1 MPSDS
6 PPVTKPKIPLK
17 NRAETVEMID
27 KAILGVADLGRI
39 IGLAER
45 RVHQLVL
52 DGTLPQVAKA
62 RFEFGP
68 TIRAYIAHLKG
79 RDGADDSSPDSVKG
93 HKVRLLAAQADQ
105 AELDLA
111 KAKGDVAP
119 VAEFERAQAR
129 MAAEVRANVM
139 NVPAR
144 VALSLLGETDE
155 TRFKSVLR
163 SELAAALSRTEDC
176 ALLEADADPDL
187 GQIDADA

>member
-1 MPSDS
+1 M
-6 PPVTKPKIPLK
+6 TKPKIPVK
-17 NRAETVEMID
+17 NRAATVESID
-27 KAILGVADLGRI
+27 TAVVGVADFGR
-39 IGLAER
+39 LVNLSER

-68 TIRAYIAHLKG
+68 TIRAYIASLKG
-79 RDGADDSSPDSVKG
+79 KDGSEDSGPDSVKG

-111 KAKGDVAP
+111 KAKGEVAP

-144 VALSLLGETDE
+144 VVLSLLGETNE
-155 TRFKSVLR
+155 SRFKAVLR
-163 SELAAALSRTEDC
+163 TELAAALAQSEGC